1 MVMWMF
7 KQQKVMAC
15 FRAWE
20 DWAIY
25 SSEYLINLQ
34 NLFLGLVASK
44 DHGQSSVSML
54 SSAVF
59 SGFQLINCVCGP
71 VVKLMFILPSL
82 APEI

>member
-1 MVMWMF
+1 
-7 KQQKVMAC
+7 MAC

-44 DHGQSSVSML
+44 DRQPSSVSVL
-54 SSAVF
+54 LCWLVF
-59 SGFQLINCVCGP
+59 NLP
-71 VVKLMFILPSL
+71 VIAFLFLQQFCFEVHVHSCMRFVDVY
-82 APEI
+82 